1 MTNSETG
8 STSVTRLSPTA
19 RSATSPLSAAGP
31 SQTHRAGPRYTDR
44 QDGGCTQE
52 GVLGCIHQGSMATM
66 VPGRVCRYPSSTIP
80 HPGRHTW
87 LYPIIPILGG
97 IPGLYTPL
105 YPPWE
110 AYLGYTHLYTHP
122 GRHTWAIH
130 SLYTPLGGIPG
141 LYTPVTHT
149 VGRHTWAIH
158 HCYTHGREA
167 YPGGIPAY
175 TPP

>member
-8 STSVTRLSPTA
+8 STSVTPLSATV
-19 RSATSPLSAAGP
+19 RSASARLSAAGP
-31 SQTHRAGPRYTDR
+31 SQTHRAGPRYTDQR
-44 QDGGCTQE
+44 DSGCTQE

-66 VPGRVCRYPSSTIP
+66 VPGMVCRYPASP
-80 HPGRHTW
+80 P
-87 LYPIIPILGG
+87 YPLGG